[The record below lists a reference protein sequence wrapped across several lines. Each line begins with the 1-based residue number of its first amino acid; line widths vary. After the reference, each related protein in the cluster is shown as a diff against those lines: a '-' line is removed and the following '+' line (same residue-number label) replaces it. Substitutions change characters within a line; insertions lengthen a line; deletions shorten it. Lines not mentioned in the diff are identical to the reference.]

1 MSTSPPLP
9 VRWLWPSRI
18 AGVLCITLGLA
29 MPVLYIL
36 YRSQQALPTPEQSSA
51 QALRPSMIRLPAGSF
66 LMGSTEQDEAAES
79 DEKPQHQVTLTQPFF
94 ISETEVTQA
103 QYEAV
108 MGTNP
113 SNFKEGA
120 EAAKRPVENVTWF
133 DAVAYCNKLSQR
145 EGKEPCYEI
154 VGESVKWP
162 KGLACKGYRLP
173 TEAEWEYAAQA
184 EQRTRYAGSDKID
197 EVAWYDKNAKD
208 TTHPVAGLKP
218 NPWGLYDLSGNV
230 WEWVWDWHAPYD
242 ARPQTDPIG
251 PLQDGSHRVRR
262 SGSWAN
268 VALGGR
274 VALRARF
281 LPGFRILFQGFRL
294 SRSYP

>member
-18 AGVLCITLGLA
+18 AGVLRIGFGLA

-36 YRSQQALPTPEQSSA
+36 YRSQQAQPTPEQSGA

-66 LMGSTEQDEAAES
+66 LMGSAPQDKAADN
-79 DEKPQHQVTLTQPFF
+79 DEKPQHRVTLTHPFF
-94 ISETEVTQA
+94 ISESEVTQA

-113 SNFKEGA
+113 SDFKEGA

-145 EGKEPCYEI
+145 EGREPCYEI
-154 VGESVKWP
+154 AGEKVTWP
-162 KGLACKGYRLP
+162 KGIACQGYRLP
-173 TEAEWEYAAQA
+173 TEAEWEYAARA
-184 EQRTRYAGSDKID
+184 EGATSYAGSDKVD

-230 WEWVWDWHAPYD
+230 WEWVWDWYAPYD

-251 PLQDGSHRVRR
+251 PLQDGSLRVSRG
-262 SGSWAN
+262 GSWAN
-268 VALGGR
+268 GAQRVR
-274 VALRARF
+274 VATRGGDA
-281 LPGFRILFQGFRL
+281 PGSRLQYQGFRL